1 MNKRARRRIQNGA
14 LFVLLATLA
23 VVANQ
28 ILNVLHYRTPFFSGW
43 FLFGLIVVL
52 ALYNVRKKLALI
64 PVGTSAGWLQFHLYA
79 GIMTSVVFA
88 LHVGLRIPDG
98 VFERTLA
105 VFYVATF
112 TSGVAG
118 LFLSRTFPA
127 RITSRGEEI
136 LFERI
141 PVFLK
146 QLRDDVEKVVF
157 TCVEQTETTA
167 IPELYL
173 SHLKPFFE
181 KPRNVFWHLVHSGR
195 PRQRLLLEIR
205 GQQRFLSESER
216 KAVDQ
221 VTDRVRTKDDLDYQY
236 ALQGTLKVWLFI
248 HIPLTYGL
256 LVMSIFH
263 GLAVYAYGG
272 SY

>member
-1 MNKRARRRIQNGA
+1 MRKRARRRIQNAA
-14 LFVLLATLA
+14 LFAVLAMVA
-23 VVANQ
+23 IVANQ
-28 ILNVLHYRTPFFSGW
+28 VLDVLHYRTPFFSGW
-43 FLFGLIVVL
+43 YLLGLIVVL
-52 ALYNVRKKLALI
+52 ALYNVRKKLALF

-79 GIMTSVVFA
+79 GVMTSVVFA

-98 VFERTLA
+98 VFERMLA
-105 VFYVATF
+105 VFYLGTF
-112 TSGVAG
+112 TSGVVG
-118 LFLSRTFPA
+118 LILSRAFPA
-127 RITSRGEEI
+127 RITSRGEEV

-181 KPRNVFWHLVHSGR
+181 KPRNTFWHLVHSGR
-195 PRQRLLLEIR
+195 PRQRLLMEIR
-205 GQQRFLSESER
+205 RQQRFLSEDER
-216 KAVDQ
+216 QAIDQ
-221 VTDRVRTKDDLDYQY
+221 ITDRVRTKDDLDYQY
-236 ALQGTLKVWLFI
+236 ALQGTLKVWLFV

-256 LVMSIFH
+256 LVMSVFH
-263 GLAVYAYGG
+263 GLAVYGYGG